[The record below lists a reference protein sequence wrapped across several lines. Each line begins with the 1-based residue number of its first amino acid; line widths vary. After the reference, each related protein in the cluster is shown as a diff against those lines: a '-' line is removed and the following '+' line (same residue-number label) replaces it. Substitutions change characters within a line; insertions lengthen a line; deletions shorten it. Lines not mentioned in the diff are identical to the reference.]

1 MCCACNISTNAH
13 KFCHQCVFAND
24 ICNPWANIPNV
35 IFCQLSFQSIVSCPK
50 TILMT
55 PQHLCIL
62 FLFAVTNHIKQ
73 ALPAECTVN
82 GVSQISRKNNLISS
96 GGWKSECEAGG
107 ECTQPLWM
115 SPESKGNFCLSQML
129 GTTWLQTSDVST
141 QSYFWDFPDDINFHI
156 FSTYQVLPSPLLS
169 NIKYLEDGELM
180 WCSRCHRLRALI
192 FCQTLKSHSL
202 GALGRAWERLRSIF
216 PATGAKLPHP
226 TEPQLPRLAAFQFI
240 SVALIYIFELLLI
253 HFHLFQRYIINVF
266 DIFMSPGKTIFTA
279 KIPPP
284 SGQHPYPT

>member
-1 MCCACNISTNAH
+1 MYI
-13 KFCHQCVFAND
+13 
-24 ICNPWANIPNV
+24 
-35 IFCQLSFQSIVSCPK
+35 IFVCGYQSYKASLTCRVHSKRSFSNLK
-50 TILMT
+50 
-55 PQHLCIL
+55 
-62 FLFAVTNHIKQ
+62 
-73 ALPAECTVN
+73 
-82 GVSQISRKNNLISS
+82 KNNLISS

-141 QSYFWDFPDDINFHI
+141 QSYFWDFPEDINFHI
-156 FSTYQVLPSPLLS
+156 FSTYQVLLSPLLS
-169 NIKYLEDGELM
+169 NMKYLHRR
-180 WCSRCHRLRALI
+180 WRAHVVFSSRCHRRRGLI

-240 SVALIYIFELLLI
+240 SVALIYIFELIPI
-253 HFHLFQRYIINVF
+253 HFHLFQ
-266 DIFMSPGKTIFTA
+266 
-279 KIPPP
+279 
-284 SGQHPYPT
+284 